1 MNQRISDGLVA
12 LYARVLETGLL
23 NRPRAQRAFEAA
35 YMTYKGLLEAGPI
48 NGLSTLVSN
57 GSTIFDVGANIGFF
71 SVRFARWVGPDG
83 KVIAIEP
90 EARNVESLRRRIE
103 LAGMADIVECVPAA
117 AADKPGELRL
127 AITRG
132 HPADHHLSDSGV
144 LIPAVTLDDLAAED
158 PRPVS
163 LIKIDVQGAEAMVVA
178 GARELIETH
187 RPAIFVEIDAPS
199 LARSGSSPRELIE
212 ILTEIGYRP
221 HQLTRHGVGGV
232 ERPSELVSRAATG
245 YIDVLFIWA
254 ERPSW

>member
-1 MNQRISDGLVA
+1 MKHRISYGLIA

-23 NRPRAQRAFEAA
+23 DRPRAQRAFEAA
-35 YMTYKGLLEAGPI
+35 YLTWKGLLEAGPI
-48 NGLSTLVSN
+48 NGLSTLVTN

-83 KVIAIEP
+83 RVIAIEP
-90 EARNVESLRRRIE
+90 EARNIDSLRRRIGQ
-103 LAGMADIVECVPAA
+103 AGIADIVECVPAA

-132 HPADHHLSDSGV
+132 HPADHHLSDTGV
-144 LIPAVTLDDLAAED
+144 LIPAVTLDDLAAKD

-163 LIKIDVQGAEAMVVA
+163 LIKIDVQGAETMVVA
-178 GARELIETH
+178 GARELIATH

-199 LARSGSSPRELIE
+199 LARCGSSPRELIE
-212 ILTEIGYRP
+212 ALTELGYRP
-221 HQLTRHGVGGV
+221 HQLTRDGVGDV
-232 ERPSELVSRAATG
+232 ETTSELVARTAKG

-254 ERPSW
+254 EHPSG